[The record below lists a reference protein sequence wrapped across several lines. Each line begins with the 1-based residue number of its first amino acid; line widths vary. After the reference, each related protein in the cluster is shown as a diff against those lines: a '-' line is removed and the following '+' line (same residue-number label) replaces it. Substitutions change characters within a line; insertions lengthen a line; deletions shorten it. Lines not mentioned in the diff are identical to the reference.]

1 MKITKKLLFLAL
13 VCLLVLS
20 PICLATNAPVATSND
35 ANNTDSTNQN
45 ESINIVNKDIYTSEK
60 AVVIE
65 NAINGN
71 LFAVGSDV
79 TIKGEIAGDVFVCA
93 NTLTIEDSAVIYS
106 NLFALASNI
115 VVKGNVNDAY
125 VLAKD
130 FELASGGYIYRD
142 LKLYSETAKLNGIIK
157 KDAYI
162 YAKNITF
169 AENVK
174 GLIGGNLNYTS
185 SKELSIPNG
194 VVSGEVKYT
203 PVDTTVSTADII
215 SSYITSFI
223 TTIIYA
229 IVVILLATFFAPK
242 FIEKAQYALTKR
254 PFVSA
259 GIGILSIVLV
269 PVFALLILM
278 LGVFSY
284 VSLAI
289 FALYVLILSITLA
302 IFSMIIAKLI
312 EKKLKNPSKVKFILF
327 SILSAI
333 VLWILRCIPF
343 VGGYVSLFITVV
355 GLGVFLFAFFMR
367 KDPSELQSK

>member
-1 MKITKKLLFLAL
+1 MKITKKLVFVAL

-20 PICLATNAPVATSND
+20 PICLATNNNAR
-35 ANNTDSTNQN
+35 NTDKSANQG
-45 ESINIVNKDIYTSEK
+45 ESINIVNTDIYTSEK
-60 AVVIE
+60 EVVIE
-65 NAINGN
+65 NTIHGN
-71 LFAVGSDV
+71 VFAVGSNV

-93 NTLTIEDSAVIYS
+93 NTLIIEDSAAIYN
-106 NLFALASNI
+106 NLFALANNI
-115 VVKGNVNDAY
+115 VVKGTVNDAY
-125 VLAKD
+125 VLSKD

-142 LKLYSETAKLNGIIK
+142 LKLYSETAKINSIIK

-162 YAKNITF
+162 YAKTITF

-174 GLIGGNLNYTS
+174 GLIAGNLNYTS

-259 GIGILSIVLV
+259 GIGILSFILV

-289 FALYVLILSITLA
+289 FALYVLVLSITLA

-333 VLWILRCIPF
+333 VLWILRSIPF
-343 VGGYVSLFITVV
+343 VGGYVSLFISVV